1 MTHYKYYEANVET
14 NQVLVLLHGFLSD
27 SRTYYNH
34 IDKYTD
40 ICHVITIDLPGHG
53 EDQSSMDETWNFDY
67 ITTSLDRILDKYKD
81 KSITLFG
88 YSMGGRVA
96 LYYAINGHIPIS
108 NLILEST
115 SPGIKEEAN
124 QLERRLVDDAR
135 AKVLDIAGIE
145 LFVNDWEKLP
155 LFQSQLEL
163 PVEIQHQ
170 IRLQRLSQS
179 PQKMAKALR
188 DYGTGQMPNLWPRL
202 KEIKVPTLILAGEY
216 DEKFVQIAKK
226 MANLIPN
233 SKCKLISAT
242 GHTIHVEDSDEFDTM
257 ILGFLKEEQND

>member
-1 MTHYKYYEANVET
+1 MTHYNYYEANVET

-27 SRTYYNH
+27 SRTYHNH
-34 IDKYTD
+34 IDKYTN
-40 ICHVITIDLPGHG
+40 ICHVITIDLP
-53 EDQSSMDETWNFDY
+53 
-67 ITTSLDRILDKYKD
+67 DRILDKYKD

-170 IRLQRLSQS
+170 IRQQRLSQS

-257 ILGFLKEEQND
+257 ILGYLKEEQND

>member
-67 ITTSLDRILDKYKD
+67 ITTLLDRILDKYKD

-115 SPGIKEEAN
+115 SPGIKEEAD
-124 QLERRLVDDAR
+124 RKSV
-135 AKVLDIAGIE
+135 V
-145 LFVNDWEKLP
+145 
-155 LFQSQLEL
+155 
-163 PVEIQHQ
+163 
-170 IRLQRLSQS
+170 
-179 PQKMAKALR
+179 
-188 DYGTGQMPNLWPRL
+188 
-202 KEIKVPTLILAGEY
+202 
-216 DEKFVQIAKK
+216 
-226 MANLIPN
+226 
-233 SKCKLISAT
+233 
-242 GHTIHVEDSDEFDTM
+242 
-257 ILGFLKEEQND
+257 

>member
-1 MTHYKYYEANVET
+1 MTHYNYYEANVET
-14 NQVLVLLHGFLSD
+14 NQVLVFLHGFLSD
-27 SRTYYNH
+27 SRTYHNH
-34 IDKYTD
+34 IDKFTD
-40 ICHVITIDLPGHG
+40 NYHVITIDLPGHG

-67 ITTSLDRILDKYKD
+67 ITTLLDRILDKYKD
-81 KSITLFG
+81 KSIRLFG

-124 QLERRLVDDAR
+124 QLERRLVDEAR

-170 IRLQRLSQS
+170 IRQQRLSQS

-202 KEIKVPTLILAGEY
+202 IEIKVPTLILAGEY